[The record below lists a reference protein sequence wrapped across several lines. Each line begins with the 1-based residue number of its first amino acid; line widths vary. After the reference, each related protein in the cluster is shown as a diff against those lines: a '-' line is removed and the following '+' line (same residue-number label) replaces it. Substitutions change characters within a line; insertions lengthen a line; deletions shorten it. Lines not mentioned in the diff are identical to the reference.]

1 MNDSLQTYLEIVIA
15 VIVLVVLGMLL
26 FYWKYSYIPDRS
38 LFGTYSAIQT
48 GACSPSGFQTLTQ
61 NCIPNSVTGNGCLI
75 PNSNE
80 QSFKPLTAIAA
91 CQAPAVK
98 QQFESRNVDVC
109 KSYLSQTEV
118 SKWIFIESNQGNPNV
133 IMPPLPLARP
143 EGTCFESFP
152 NTFRRVEKVC
162 EATGTATGQNGQ
174 NNCVLIDPRTGV
186 RELVPVGFKYQ
197 IFEAC
202 SDHNLTQ
209 CGTWQGCGTS
219 RILTPN
225 LNLSSSEPNELFAEK
240 IIYSSQACKPAASE
254 KSIQYSLDSEI
265 STVCP
270 FTSISN
276 QFPTFKSLQTAV
288 HEGLFGPDKKAFLH
302 KNIVSPSAA
311 INETSLYLTASQ
323 LPDSAIRNPF
333 CINFGRVGYDN
344 FEYCDE
350 IANLVKNRAAI
361 IATTSCEKASAY
373 LTTGEWEPTQ
383 NIFVATP
390 FNYKEIVFS
399 EEKNTTAIL
408 YFIPTEK
415 KNLYKIACRV
425 GAYTDG
431 FLLSG
436 ITARQFI
443 NDSAKVYYVA
453 EQQLLRDAL
462 LEFSNSPN
470 AGNSALVNPPIKQR
484 YTNITVVLNNWDNF
498 VDQIRDEK
506 FYWVP
511 MRLLVDSQTYA
522 IAPLERDA
530 DLWEIEFAASHFP
543 NNPLNFTNP
552 LTMKITKFRNTVNKR
567 NLTNCDMHC
576 ILSDN
581 LKVAAPEIDKIAL
594 QREIQTMQN

>member
-15 VIVLVVLGMLL
+15 VIILAVLILL
-26 FYWKYSYIPDRS
+26 LVYWKYVYIPDRN

-48 GACSPSGFQTLTQ
+48 GACSPAGFQTLTQ
-61 NCIPNSVTGNGCLI
+61 NCIPNSVTGNGCLV

-91 CQAPAVK
+91 CQIPALK
-98 QQFESRNVDVC
+98 QQFESKVIDSC

-133 IMPPLPLARP
+133 IMPPLLLARP

-162 EATGTATGQNGQ
+162 VSTAAQNGQ
-174 NNCVLIDPRTGV
+174 NNCVLVDPRTGV
-186 RELVPVGFKYQ
+186 RELVQPGFKYQ

-202 SDHNLTQ
+202 SDHNLAQ
-209 CGTWQGCGTS
+209 CGTWQGCGTT
-219 RILTPN
+219 RLLTPN
-225 LNLSSSEPNELFAEK
+225 LQLSSSDPGELFSEK
-240 IIYSSQACKPAASE
+240 IIYSSQTCSSNGA
-254 KSIQYSLDSEI
+254 ITQYALESPVSKI
-265 STVCP
+265 CP
-270 FTSISN
+270 FPGISK
-276 QFPTFKSLQTAV
+276 QFPTFKSLQTTV
-288 HEGLFGPDKKAFLH
+288 HEGLFGADKKAFLH

-323 LPDSAIRNPF
+323 LPDSAIRHPF
-333 CINFGRVGYDN
+333 CINFGRAGYDN
-344 FEYCDE
+344 FTYSDSTT
-350 IANLVKNRAAI
+350 NLVKNRAAVI
-361 IATTSCEKASAY
+361 ISDCKY
-373 LTTGEWEPTQ
+373 LSTGEWEPTQ

-390 FNYKEIVFS
+390 FNYKEITFS
-399 EEKNTTAIL
+399 DEKNAPAMAAIL
-408 YFIPTEK
+408 YFIPTVK
-415 KNLYKIACRV
+415 PNLYKVACRV

-436 ITARQFI
+436 ITTRKFI
-443 NDSAKVYYVA
+443 NDKARVYYVA

-470 AGNSALVNPPIKQR
+470 AGNSALVDPPIRQR
-484 YTNITVVLNNWDNF
+484 YTNITVVLNNWENF
-498 VDQIRDEK
+498 VDQICDDN

-522 IAPLERDA
+522 IAPLQRDA
-530 DLWEIEFAASHFP
+530 DLWHIEFAAAHFP
-543 NNPLNFTNP
+543 DNPLNFTNP
-552 LTMKITKFRNTVNKR
+552 LAMRITKFTNTVNKH
-567 NLTNCDMHC
+567 NLTNCDMMC

-581 LKVAAPEIDKIAL
+581 LKVAAAEIDKIAL
-594 QREIQTMQN
+594 QREILVTAAQN